1 MRKKTITIFEYSELT
16 PTAQKKVLDKMR
28 DWQVDDYDWY
38 ESELDYWKEKLDLIG
53 FENAKIAFS
62 GFSSQGD
69 GASFTADVNIEK
81 LLSSIIYRATKY
93 KNARIFELVSLL
105 HDKNAINIHLAK
117 NHWGTHYSHERT
129 ISLNVDIDYPYES
142 GSFWPKIVEQFEN
155 ALDDFRIDL
164 CHAIYKSLESEYDYL
179 TSDESIIE
187 MIEANDYEFTINGEL
202 A

>member
-1 MRKKTITIFEYSELT
+1 MRKKTITVCKFSELT
-16 PTAQKKVLDKMR
+16 PAVQKRVLDKMR
-28 DWQVDDYDWY
+28 DWQVDYDWY
-38 ESELDYWKEKLDLIG
+38 ESEIDYWKEKLDLIG

-69 GASFTADVNIEK
+69 GASFTADINSEKIFNTLAYCAERYDDARVIDLAEK
-81 LLSSIIYRATKY
+81 LYV
-93 KNARIFELVSLL
+93 NDGFEMRIER
-105 HDKNAINIHLAK
+105 
-117 NHWGTHYSHERT
+117 THSNYSHERT
-129 ISLNVDIDYPYES
+129 VKVNVEMDFRYRDNK
-142 GSFWPKIVEQFEN
+142 FWKHIMENFEYV
-155 ALDDFRIDL
+155 LDMLRIDL